1 MAVTI
6 HPDGRMIHGG
16 VNVTPS
22 IMVDSWRLS
31 STVTNDATLTSAN
44 GLTRTTNSNGR
55 GIAGPAMSV
64 DSNGKWTFPLT
75 GVYLIIFKGVFDNR
89 NADTAWN
96 YITSQSS
103 TDGGASYNSIG
114 DAIAWADNGSYRF
127 ASCEGTLVF
136 NVTNTSTHHLKFIFD
151 TNNSNSKCLGGD
163 RDDTTFKF
171 IRMADI

>member
-96 YITSQSS
+96 YIS
-103 TDGGASYNSIG
+103 TQ
-114 DAIAWADNGSYRF
+114 
-127 ASCEGTLVF
+127 
-136 NVTNTSTHHLKFIFD
+136 
-151 TNNSNSKCLGGD
+151 
-163 RDDTTFKF
+163 
-171 IRMADI
+171 